1 MNQDIWFQIFE
12 YTLMG
17 AFIVLGVTLIFLVGM
32 FIFATAMYIFPAK
45 QVKIDLRK
53 IAETEIESRIYLDE
67 YQFTIAN
74 AHWNEKIEEKEKQ
87 FKHLESQIRSKAAAL
102 KSLDSKLQTETSS
115 KGKKGSKKKQES
127 IQLESKVDDEL
138 NEDEVI

>member
-17 AFIVLGVTLIFLVGM
+17 AFIVLGATLIFLVGM

-74 AHWNEKIEEKEKQ
+74 AHWKEKIEDKEKQ
-87 FKHLESQIRSKAAAL
+87 FKQLESQIRSKAAAL
-102 KSLDSKLQTETSS
+102 KSLDAKLQTETSS

-127 IQLESKVDDEL
+127 ILNNIDILDDTH
-138 NEDEVI
+138 EDEVI

>member
-17 AFIVLGVTLIFLVGM
+17 AFIVIASTLIFLLGM

-45 QVKIDLRK
+45 QVKIDLKK

-74 AHWNEKIEEKEKQ
+74 QHFNEK
-87 FKHLESQIRSKAAAL
+87 L
-102 KSLDSKLQTETSS
+102 KR
-115 KGKKGSKKKQES
+115 KKNN
-127 IQLESKVDDEL
+127 LRY
-138 NEDEVI
+138 